1 MEDNLLETEFNFLAN
16 DDDPLMD
23 GEEIKVQENTYKQ
36 RPLQKDS
43 KERMAP
49 AANNGREKRM

>member
-43 KERMAP
+43 KERMA
-49 AANNGREKRM
+49 